1 MTTPAL
7 PPPTRAGA
15 RLEGVAT
22 STAGPA
28 ARALP
33 MVAAQPCRWG
43 EAAGLLAGASS
54 VLSGAAMLS
63 PGHDGAAWAVATVGA
78 TAMTGTTTLGWRVN
92 QRRRFLAAATNL
104 ISHQLKAPVVIE
116 KARWRGRAV
125 GEVVEVSLR
134 YTELAALGYGELL
147 PAQLAQACSRAF
159 GRPFSTVHQTRAKSR
174 IKLAAATVHPAADL
188 SELEMQQQ
196 RVRGVVSETFGGDA
210 TVADVTGQHDNI
222 TRFTVHYRS
231 AAAKVTVTAVRRRI
245 TNAVADRL
253 DGRWKADFSLQ
264 NDTVTFTRRPPLPTY
279 VARNATAVP
288 ARDDPAFNLI
298 PQAVDEDGHVMAW
311 DVAGVQAHILKAGKT
326 RTGKTVTLIGDALEA
341 ARRRFRVFVLDPK
354 RIEFLGLRGW
364 PNVQLVA
371 TTVPEQVA
379 LVHLMWLEMQDR
391 YRRIEEEGAR
401 ETDFD
406 PILFIIDEYRQLYA
420 NAGAWWSSIK
430 VSGMPGECP
439 VFEEIGSLLR
449 MAAACRIHIDL
460 ATQRPD
466 AAFLKG
472 EVRDNFSARAATGR
486 LSPDGAEMMFDS
498 VHIGVTIPQNVR
510 GRGTMIGTDDRPR
523 EVQFLYTPDPRKA
536 SSPEDLALL
545 EALRP
550 TTTTWPRLA
559 IELPALSEFSDELAE
574 GKKTSLEWE
583 QVLRGRF
590 IPWQVDLEHP
600 EPDFRTAA
608 DHNRGLIDE
617 TRDSED
623 DVDDDGY
630 DRSTVT
636 QAGAIEVGDL
646 ITVNDGQTWACVADM
661 VVLAN
666 GQVQLDWRDDDD
678 RAGELLTSAEEVLD
692 VRRPTDG

>member
-1 MTTPAL
+1 MLTPGYNDSAWL
-7 PPPTRAGA
+7 
-15 RLEGVAT
+15 VA
-22 STAGPA
+22 
-28 ARALP
+28 
-33 MVAAQPCRWG
+33 VA
-43 EAAGLLAGASS
+43 
-54 VLSGAAMLS
+54 
-63 PGHDGAAWAVATVGA
+63 AVATVA
-78 TAMTGTTTLGWRVN
+78 STSTLGWRAN
-92 QRRRFLAAATNL
+92 QRRRALAAATNL

-116 KARWRGRAV
+116 RARWRGRPV

-134 YTELAALGYGELL
+134 YTEAAALGYGELL
-147 PAQLAQACSRAF
+147 PAQLTQACSKAF
-159 GRPFSTVHQTRAKSR
+159 GRPFRTVHQAPAKGQ
-174 IKLAAATVHPAADL
+174 IKLAAAALEPTIEPT
-188 SELEMQQQ
+188 ELEKQQQ
-196 RVRGVVSETFGGDA
+196 RVRGVVAETFGADA
-210 TVADVTGQHDNI
+210 TVAGVATDQDDMI

-231 AAAKVTVTAVRRRI
+231 AAAKVTVAAVRRRI

-264 NDTVTFTRRPPLPTY
+264 LDTVTFTRRPPLPSF
-279 VARNATAVP
+279 VPRAATAVP

-298 PQAVDEDGHVMAW
+298 AQAVDEDGHVMAW

-341 ARRRFRVFVLDPK
+341 ARRAFRVFVLDPK

-379 LVHLMWLEMQDR
+379 LVHLMWLEMQNR

-420 NAGAWWSSIK
+420 NVGAWWSSIK

-536 SSPEDLALL
+536 CSPEDLALL

-550 TTTTWPRLA
+550 PATTWPRLA
-559 IELPALSEFSDELAE
+559 VELPDLAEFSGELAE

-590 IPWQVDLEHP
+590 IPWNADLQRP
-600 EPDFRTAA
+600 EPDLRAA
-608 DHNRGLIDE
+608 GDQAGGVVDGPSE
-617 TRDSED
+617 GGEDTDPDWGDST
-623 DVDDDGY
+623 DDGY
-630 DRSTVT
+630 DRPTVT
-636 QAGAIEVGDL
+636 RARAIDVGDL
-646 ITVNDGQTWACVADM
+646 ITVGEDQTWVCVAD
-661 VVLAN
+661 VTVLDD
-666 GQVQLDWRDDDD
+666 GTVQLDWRDDDD
-678 RAGELLTSAEEVLD
+678 RAGELITSAAEVVD
-692 VRRPTDG
+692 VRKPTSDE

>member
-1 MTTPAL
+1 VLT
-7 PPPTRAGA
+7 
-15 RLEGVAT
+15 GVAMLT
-22 STAGPA
+22 PEYNGFAWA
-28 ARALP
+28 FA
-33 MVAAQPCRWG
+33 
-43 EAAGLLAGASS
+43 LAGAT
-54 VLSGAAMLS
+54 
-63 PGHDGAAWAVATVGA
+63 AV
-78 TAMTGTTTLGWRVN
+78 TGTASVGWRVN
-92 QRRRFLAAATNL
+92 QRRRVLAAATNL
-104 ISHQLKAPVVIE
+104 ISHQLKAPIVIE
-116 KARWRGRAV
+116 KARWRGRPV
-125 GEVVEVSLR
+125 GQVVEVSLR

-147 PAQLAQACSRAF
+147 PAQLTQACSKAF
-159 GRPFSTVHQTRAKSR
+159 SRPFRTVNQTPAKSR
-174 IKLAAATVHPAADL
+174 IKLAAATTQPAADL
-188 SELEMQQQ
+188 TESEKQQQ
-196 RVRGVVSETFGGDA
+196 RVRGVVSETFGVDA
-210 TVADVTGQHDNI
+210 IVVDLATDQDDSI
-222 TRFTVHYRS
+222 TRFTVHYRT
-231 AAAKVTVTAVRRRI
+231 AAAKVTVAAVRRRI
-245 TNAVADRL
+245 TNAVTDRL

-264 NDTVTFTRRPPLPTY
+264 NDTVTFTRRPPLPSY
-279 VARNATAVP
+279 VPRDATAVP

-298 PQAVDEDGHVMAW
+298 PQAIDEDGKVMAW

-341 ARRRFRVFVLDPK
+341 ARRQFRVFVLDPK

-391 YRRIEEEGAR
+391 YRRIEEEGVR

-430 VSGMPGECP
+430 VSGMPTECP

-536 SSPEDLALL
+536 RSPEDFALL

-550 TTTTWPRLA
+550 STATWPRLA
-559 IELPALSEFSDELAE
+559 IELPELAEFSDELAE
-574 GKKTSLEWE
+574 GKKTSFEWE
-583 QVLRGRF
+583 QVLRGRLV
-590 IPWQVDLEHP
+590 PWEADLEHP
-600 EPDFRTAA
+600 EPDFRTAGEP
-608 DHNRGLIDE
+608 DCGP
-617 TRDSED
+617 
-623 DVDDDGY
+623 VDDSL
-630 DRSTVT
+630 DRQGVATNDEYERPTVT
-636 QAGAIEVGDL
+636 HAGAVDVGDL
-646 ITVNDGQTWACVADM
+646 ITIDDGGTWVCVSD
-661 VVLAN
+661 VGELDD
-666 GQVQLDWRDDDD
+666 GHVQLGWRDDDD
-678 RAGELLTSAEEVLD
+678 RVGEVITSAEEIVD
-692 VRRPTDG
+692 VRKPTTDE